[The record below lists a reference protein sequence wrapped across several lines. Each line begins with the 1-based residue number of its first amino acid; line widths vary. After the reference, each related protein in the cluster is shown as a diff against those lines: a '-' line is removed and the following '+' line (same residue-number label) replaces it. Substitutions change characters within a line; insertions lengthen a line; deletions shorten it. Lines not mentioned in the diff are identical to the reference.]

1 MSSWAEERKCGAGV
15 TRGPSD
21 GRTGA
26 RGGAREVDGRIN
38 GSAGNGSWPWLP
50 GHRSC
55 PGIALALLVVDEAR
69 SYRGGVT
76 PSAAPSGPSAP
87 GLDIPAVT
95 VAPGSTATTS
105 LTVRNDSDIVEAYSL
120 EVVGDCAPWATVEP
134 PRVSLYPGTSETV
147 TIRLEPP
154 RSPGTRPGEIPLGV
168 RVLPT
173 EQPESVRVP
182 ETTVH
187 VEEFRELHT
196 ELAPRRR
203 RGWLRGRYRLAVRN
217 LGNTSVQV
225 GFTPGQAG
233 EELRFGFSPAKPK
246 LEPGESAEVRLRV
259 RTGKP
264 VWFGSPV
271 VWPFTVDTT
280 ESGDQEEARRDEARR
295 DETPVRPPLDAEFV
309 QIPVF
314 PKWLLAVLAALLA
327 LLLAWFTLVRPVV
340 RSAAK
345 EAATQ
350 AVQARPTPG
359 GAQDGQS
366 PGTGSGGGK
375 DTQPDGNKGAQ
386 PGSSPGATPGTDG
399 DGTSA
404 GAGQSSAT
412 IDLKTS
418 GGASKAGT
426 YKVPQDRVFAI
437 TDIVVANFQGD
448 EGVLT
453 ITFGDRKITT
463 IALETFRNQ
472 DYHWV
477 TPIKITEND
486 AVTVNVTCAKPGTP
500 ATGRQ
505 AQVCHE
511 VLNVSGVLSPTRQ

>member
-1 MSSWAEERKCGAGV
+1 M
-15 TRGPSD
+15 
-21 GRTGA
+21 
-26 RGGAREVDGRIN
+26 
-38 GSAGNGSWPWLP
+38 
-50 GHRSC
+50 
-55 PGIALALLVVDEAR
+55 
-69 SYRGGVT
+69 
-76 PSAAPSGPSAP
+76 
-87 GLDIPAVT
+87 
-95 VAPGSTATTS
+95 APGSTATTS

-147 TIRLEPP
+147 TIRLDPP
-154 RSPGTRPGEIPLGV
+154 RSPETRPGEIPLGV

-173 EQPESVRVP
+173 EHPESVRVP

-187 VEEFRELHT
+187 VEEFHELHA

-217 LGNTSVQV
+217 LGNSPAQV

-233 EELRFGFSPAKPK
+233 EELRFAFSPAKPK

-271 VWPFTVDTT
+271 VWPFTVDTA
-280 ESGDQEEARRDEARR
+280 ESGDQEEDRR
-295 DETPVRPPLDAEFV
+295 DETAVRPPLNAEFV

-327 LLLAWFTLVRPVV
+327 LLLAWFTLVRPAV

-345 EAATQ
+345 EAATKE
-350 AVQARPTPG
+350 VQARPNPG
-359 GAQDGQS
+359 GSQDGQT
-366 PGTGSGGGK
+366 PGTGSGDGKGGG
-375 DTQPDGNKGAQ
+375 DKGAQ
-386 PGSSPGATPGTDG
+386 PGASPGASPGTGG
-399 DGTSA
+399 DGTSS
-404 GAGQSSAT
+404 GGGQQSSAT

-418 GGASKAGT
+418 GGATKTGT
-426 YKVPQDRVFAI
+426 YTVPENQTFGI

-486 AVTVNVTCAKPGTP
+486 TVTINVTCAKPGTP
-500 ATGRQ
+500 ATGRR
-505 AQVCHE
+505 ARVCHE
-511 VLNVSGVLSPTRQ
+511 VLNVSGVLSPTKQ